1 MIDLRLAAHI
11 KTRERIAR
19 LDVVSAARKKRA
31 AALILSEHGFLRV
44 RSTGYDLGKNP
55 DPDNLLPTIFA
66 GK

>member
-1 MIDLRLAAHI
+1 MINLRLAAHI
-11 KTRERIAR
+11 QTRERIAR
-19 LDVVSAARKKRA
+19 LDVVSVSKKKRT

-44 RSTGYDLGKNP
+44 RPTGYDLGKNP